1 MIHVY
6 GYKHRQGNGTMPF
19 LLCRVV
25 CLFLQCIFLFQLWVP
40 VCLLCNGLFV
50 VVVYSGCPC
59 LPVSA
64 VGLFS
69 CKWVFVYSAVL
80 FPCYLRVVVGLNAVS
95 VAACILGALIDDI
108 DKKNLM
114 FGDTPFCFIFLFFY
128 IVLGR
133 IDLRWSL
140 SESKKIRAL

>member
-6 GYKHRQGNGTMPF
+6 GCKHRQGNGTMPF

-40 VCLLCNGLFV
+40 VCLLCNGLLV
-50 VVVYSGCPC
+50 VVVYSGCPR

-69 CKWVFVYSAVL
+69 CKWVLVYSAAL

-114 FGDTPFCFIFLFFY
+114 LFGDTPF
-128 IVLGR
+128 
-133 IDLRWSL
+133 
-140 SESKKIRAL
+140 